1 MSQANFIVN
10 AIVPKQVLVDT
21 ATRPNDRY
29 NILNALIRAIFKA
42 GEQK

>member
-1 MSQANFIVN
+1 MSQADFIVN
-10 AIVPKQVLVDT
+10 AIVPKQVLADT

-29 NILNALIRAIFKA
+29 NILAALIRAIFKA